1 MNESIYDENGNVRI
15 PCRPGDYVYQLDR
28 FNKKILT
35 KKVKSVNCYISQ
47 EHFSIQIEFETAGF
61 CFSREFGRSVFKN
74 KNDARQA
81 LKEEKQ

>member
-1 MNESIYDENGNVRI
+1 MNESIYDENGNIRI

-28 FNKKILT
+28 INKKIIT

-61 CFSREFGRSVFKN
+61 VFSREFGKSVFLN
-74 KNDARQA
+74 KNEARQA
-81 LKEEKQ
+81 LKEDKQ